1 MLFYYLLKATSGK
14 PMFWLTQRLGVG
26 LAAFAFFSGKIHNL
40 FADRL
45 LALSPLAPSTS
56 CQAMT
61 YGSTGSRTREIG
73 EVEKPG
79 EMSKYGLN
87 LRPTKPKKQP
97 PRPSL
102 ATPFGFNDDDENDVE
117 REIALQA
124 SKKKSLKEVEE
135 QQKKALEEDPSI
147 FDYDGVYDKMKE
159 KVTRPLVQDREER
172 KPKYIQ
178 NLIKKAKEREQYR
191 EIVYEKKI
199 AKERSQDDHLYADK
213 DKFITEAYRKK
224 LAERER
230 QMELERLRE
239 LQEERD
245 DVTKKKDFLL
255 DFYGNLDKNVAYGAK
270 DAQARKLEKRAENRV
285 PETREGV
292 SPGGSN
298 QHQHSNTLD
307 EVQPSLG
314 NSSSPT
320 ESSREKIGD
329 QGETFDPLD
338 TKPDPEA
345 SVEEKSSDEQPSASQ
360 PKPDHHKRTQDA
372 LAAAKERFLARK
384 KAKEQ

>member
-1 MLFYYLLKATSGK
+1 MVMQLRVSCEACRCSVLLLLKA
-14 PMFWLTQRLGVG
+14 RNY
-26 LAAFAFFSGKIHNL
+26 IH
-40 FADRL
+40 
-45 LALSPLAPSTS
+45 LS
-56 CQAMT
+56 
-61 YGSTGSRTREIG
+61 
-73 EVEKPG
+73 KPG

-87 LRPTKPKKQP
+87 LRPAKPKKQP

-102 ATPFGFNDDDENDVE
+102 ATPFGFNDDDENDIE

-124 SKKKSLKEVEE
+124 SKNKSLKEVEE
-135 QQKKALEEDPSI
+135 QQKKALEEDPSV

-159 KVTRPLVQDREER
+159 KVARPLVQDREER

-213 DKFITEAYRKK
+213 DKYITEAYRKK

-255 DFYGNLDKNVAYGAK
+255 DFYTNLDKNVAYGAK
-270 DAQARKLEKRAENRV
+270 DAQARKADKRADNRV
-285 PETREGV
+285 ADMHKEV
-292 SPGGSN
+292 SPDRSHR
-298 QHQHSNTLD
+298 HQHANTSD
-307 EVQPSLG
+307 EVQHSLD
-314 NSSSPT
+314 NSSSPA

-329 QGETFDPLD
+329 QGETSNPSNESFNPLD
-338 TKPDPEA
+338 TKPNPEA
-345 SVEEKSSDEQPSASQ
+345 SIEEKSSDEQRSASQ
-360 PKPDHHKRTQDA
+360 PMPDHHKRSQDA

>member
-1 MLFYYLLKATSGK
+1 
-14 PMFWLTQRLGVG
+14 
-26 LAAFAFFSGKIHNL
+26 
-40 FADRL
+40 
-45 LALSPLAPSTS
+45 
-56 CQAMT
+56 
-61 YGSTGSRTREIG
+61 
-73 EVEKPG
+73 
-79 EMSKYGLN
+79 MSKYGLN
-87 LRPTKPKKQP
+87 LRPVKPKKP
-97 PRPSL
+97 PTRPSL

-124 SKKKSLKEVEE
+124 SKSKRLKEVEE
-135 QQKKALEEDPSI
+135 QQKKALEEDPSV

-159 KVTRPLVQDREER
+159 KETLPLVQDREER

-199 AKERSQDDHLYADK
+199 AKERSKDDHLYSDK
-213 DKFITEAYRKK
+213 DRFITEAYRKK

-255 DFYGNLDKNVAYGAK
+255 DFYSNLDKNVAYGAK
-270 DAQARKLEKRAENRV
+270 DAQARKHDNQAEHRV
-285 PETREGV
+285 PETHEGV
-292 SPGGSN
+292 SPDASN
-298 QHQHSNTLD
+298 QHQHRNASD
-307 EVQPSLG
+307 EVLG
-314 NSSSPT
+314 NSSSPA
-320 ESSREKIGD
+320 ESPREKIGD
-329 QGETFDPLD
+329 QGEASKPFDRSFNPLD
-338 TKPDPEA
+338 AKPNPEA
-345 SVEEKSSDEQPSASQ
+345 SVDEKSSAEQPSASQ
-360 PKPDHHKRTQDA
+360 PMPDHHKRSQDA

>member
-1 MLFYYLLKATSGK
+1 
-14 PMFWLTQRLGVG
+14 
-26 LAAFAFFSGKIHNL
+26 
-40 FADRL
+40 
-45 LALSPLAPSTS
+45 
-56 CQAMT
+56 
-61 YGSTGSRTREIG
+61 
-73 EVEKPG
+73 
-79 EMSKYGLN
+79 MSKYGLN
-87 LRPTKPKKQP
+87 LRAKPKKQL

-117 REIALQA
+117 REIVLQA
-124 SKKKSLKEVEE
+124 SKNKTLKEVEE

-159 KVTRPLVQDREER
+159 KVALPLAQDREER

-199 AKERSQDDHLYADK
+199 AKERSKDDHLFADK

-255 DFYGNLDKNVAYGAK
+255 DFYANLDKNVAYGAK
-270 DAQARKLEKRAENRV
+270 DARARKAENRAEHRV
-285 PETREGV
+285 PETHEGV
-292 SPGGSN
+292 SPDASIR
-298 QHQHSNTLD
+298 HQHTSTSD
-307 EVQPSLG
+307 EVQHSLG
-314 NSSSPT
+314 NSSSPV
-320 ESSREKIGD
+320 ESSRENIGN
-329 QGETFDPLD
+329 QGEGSNPSNKSFNPLD
-338 TKPDPEA
+338 TEPNPEA
-345 SVEEKSSDEQPSASQ
+345 SIEEKSSAEQPSASQ
-360 PKPDHHKRTQDA
+360 PKPDHHKRNQDA

>member
-1 MLFYYLLKATSGK
+1 
-14 PMFWLTQRLGVG
+14 
-26 LAAFAFFSGKIHNL
+26 
-40 FADRL
+40 
-45 LALSPLAPSTS
+45 
-56 CQAMT
+56 
-61 YGSTGSRTREIG
+61 
-73 EVEKPG
+73 
-79 EMSKYGLN
+79 MSKYGLN
-87 LRPTKPKKQP
+87 LRPAKPKKQA

-124 SKKKSLKEVEE
+124 SKNKRLKEVEE
-135 QQKKALEEDPSI
+135 QQKKALEEDPSV
-147 FDYDGVYDKMKE
+147 FDYDGVYDQMKE

-172 KPKYIQ
+172 RPKYIQ

-199 AKERSQDDHLYADK
+199 AKERSKDDHLYADK

-239 LQEERD
+239 LQEERE

-255 DFYGNLDKNVAYGAK
+255 DFYSNLDKNVAYGAK
-270 DAQARKLEKRAENRV
+270 GAEARKHGNQAEHRV
-285 PETREGV
+285 PETDGEARHA
-292 SPGGSN
+292 SN
-298 QHQHSNTLD
+298 EHEQGNESD
-307 EVQPSLG
+307 EVQHSLG
-314 NSSSPT
+314 KSTSPA
-320 ESSREKIGD
+320 EAPREKIGD
-329 QGETFDPLD
+329 QGEASNPSDVNLN
-338 TKPDPEA
+338 PET
-345 SVEEKSSDEQPSASQ
+345 SMEEKSSAEQPSASQ
-360 PKPDHHKRTQDA
+360 PKTDHHKRSQDA

>member
-1 MLFYYLLKATSGK
+1 MASKRTKLNWARLLLGLCIPICLVS
-14 PMFWLTQRLGVG
+14 LTPRQRKSHGRFGHRQRDSSSSSPTGTARAKSLI
-26 LAAFAFFSGKIHNL
+26 LQNR
-40 FADRL
+40 DRL
-45 LALSPLAPSTS
+45 S
-56 CQAMT
+56 
-61 YGSTGSRTREIG
+61 
-73 EVEKPG
+73 V

-87 LRPTKPKKQP
+87 LRPAKQKKQP
-97 PRPSL
+97 PRPVL

-124 SKKKSLKEVEE
+124 SKNKTLKEVEE
-135 QQKKALEEDPSI
+135 QQKKALEEDPSV

-159 KVTRPLVQDREER
+159 KVARPLIQDREER

-213 DKFITEAYRKK
+213 DKYITEAYRKK
-224 LAERER
+224 LAEREK

-255 DFYGNLDKNVAYGAK
+255 DFYANLDKNIAYGAR
-270 DAQARKLEKRAENRV
+270 DAQGRKPDNQPEHRV
-285 PETREGV
+285 PETHERV
-292 SPGGSN
+292 SPDASN
-298 QHQHSNTLD
+298 RHHHGDASDEGQHA
-307 EVQPSLG
+307 LG
-314 NSSSPT
+314 NSSSPM
-320 ESSREKIGD
+320 EPSKKRID
-329 QGETFDPLD
+329 DHGETSSPSNRRNEASPLD
-338 TKPDPEA
+338 MKPNPET
-345 SVEEKSSDEQPSASQ
+345 SVEETKSVEQPSASQ

-372 LAAAKERFLARK
+372 LTAAKERFLARK
-384 KAKEQ
+384 KAKDQ